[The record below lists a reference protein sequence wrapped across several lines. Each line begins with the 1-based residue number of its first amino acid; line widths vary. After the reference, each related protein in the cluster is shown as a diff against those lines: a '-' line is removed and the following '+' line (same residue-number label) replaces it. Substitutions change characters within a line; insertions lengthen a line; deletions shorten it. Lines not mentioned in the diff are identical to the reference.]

1 MVLCGGKSAEH
12 EISVI
17 SARNICKSV
26 DLQRFDLSVVVID
39 KQGTWSLRELVELDA
54 KAPNKMVSFEKSD
67 SAWTLIQKEGRTFLI
82 DPSSGESRAIDVV
95 FPVLHGPNGEDG
107 TMQGLLKIF
116 NLPFVGPSVLG
127 SAIAMDKEVAKRLLR
142 DSGID
147 SAKFISVR
155 RHELGLLSYE
165 QVSKVLGS
173 TLFVKPANMGSSV
186 GVKKVTSATEFE
198 CALRE
203 AFDFDH
209 KVLIEE
215 SISGRELEVAVMGN
229 HPLLASVVGEIRP
242 ASKHGFYSY
251 ESKYLD
257 ESGAELIA
265 PASLS
270 AQDEANAKDLALR
283 AAAALECF
291 GMVRVDMFLT
301 AESRLLVNELNTIPG
316 FTNISMYPR
325 LWSLA
330 GVDYARL
337 ISKLIDLALERSTA
351 DNALKIGY

>member
-1 MVLCGGKSAEH
+1 MILCGGKSAEH

-17 SARNICKSV
+17 SARNICKSI

-39 KQGTWSLRELVELDA
+39 KQGTWSLRSLAELDSQTA
-54 KAPNKMVSFEKSD
+54 DRMVSFQSSD

-82 DPSSGESRAIDVV
+82 NPSSEESRPIDVV

-147 SAKFISVR
+147 SAKFMTVR
-155 RHELGLLSYE
+155 RHELGAISYE
-165 QVSKVLGS
+165 QASKILGS

-186 GVKKVTSATEFE
+186 GVKKVTSASEFE
-198 CALRE
+198 AAVRE

-215 SISGRELEVAVMGN
+215 SIAGREIEVAVMGN
-229 HPLLASVVGEIRP
+229 HPLRASVVGEIRP

-265 PASLS
+265 PAALS
-270 AQDEANAKDLALR
+270 AQEEVLAKDLALR
-283 AAAALECF
+283 AATALECF

-301 AESRLLVNELNTIPG
+301 AEGRLLVNELNTIPG

-330 GVDYARL
+330 GVDYASL
-337 ISKLIDLALERSTA
+337 INKLIDLALERAVS
-351 DNALKIGY
+351 DNALKTGY